1 MENKFYV
8 FGSKDSI
15 DYDVLVQ
22 VDYIP
27 QDIDKA
33 HNICKDFN
41 TKLSTILIGKE
52 LNTNLAIFDNGKIV
66 QVFKGT
72 IDELNNVIFYTY
84 HLHNQY
90 HPNPITS
97 PVRRDVDQKILRVAR
112 FILSFYSRTFLRQ
125 EIKNALRNDLTFKL
139 EVLKKIDFITMQ
151 DFTGKKERLEDIYK
165 VIAFQFGQVFSLID
179 GYEKDSYQKDG
190 IILNYA
196 DLKKFLKREKL
207 TNSDM
212 EILNSYLARFI
223 SLIEARINDIK
234 LTE

>member
-22 VDYIP
+22 VDHIP